1 MTKQEYS
8 KKRQLLEDRQR
19 LYQRIVRVGFVP
31 DVDMRDA
38 INQIQDELGNRIT
51 QLRDELMGC
60 DVK

>member
-8 KKRQLLEDRQR
+8 EKRRLLEDRQR

-31 DVDMRDA
+31 DADMRDA
-38 INQIQDELGNRIT
+38 INQIQDELGNRII

>member
-38 INQIQDELGNRIT
+38 INQIQDELGNRII

>member
-1 MTKQEYS
+1 MTTQEYS

-38 INQIQDELGNRIT
+38 INQIQDELGNRII